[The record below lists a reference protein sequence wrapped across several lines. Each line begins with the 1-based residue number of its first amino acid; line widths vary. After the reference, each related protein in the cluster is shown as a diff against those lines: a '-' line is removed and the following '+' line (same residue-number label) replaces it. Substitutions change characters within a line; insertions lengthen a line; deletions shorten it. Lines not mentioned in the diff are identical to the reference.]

1 LHTTGFGFPCIPGHH
16 RSQPDKYQHVLR
28 ILESGVSLR
37 PYKSGEMSIHIQ
49 AGTGDIADFVLLPG
63 DPLRA
68 KHIAENL
75 LENAVC
81 YNNVRGML
89 GFTGYYKGRRVSV
102 QGTGMGLP
110 SHMIYVNEL
119 IVDYGVKTLI
129 RVGTCGGIREDIRVR
144 DLVMAVSASTDSAAV
159 GRTFP
164 GMTFAPTASFRLA
177 LKATENAKALGIE
190 LKAGN
195 ILSSDLFYHDPESGD
210 NYALWRRYGTLAVE
224 MESAGL
230 YMLASR
236 YNAEA
241 ISLLT
246 VSDHLL
252 TGEHVSAEE
261 RQLNF
266 VHMSELALSLAI

>member
-1 LHTTGFGFPCIPGHH
+1 
-16 RSQPDKYQHVLR
+16 
-28 ILESGVSLR
+28 
-37 PYKSGEMSIHIQ
+37 MSIHIEAK
-49 AGTGDIADFVLLPG
+49 AGEIADFILLPG

-68 KHIAENL
+68 KHIAENQ

-89 GFTGYYKGRRVSV
+89 GFTGYYNGKRVSV

-110 SHMIYVNEL
+110 SLMIYVNEL
-119 IVDYGVKTLI
+119 INDYGVKTLI
-129 RVGTCGGIREDIRVR
+129 RVGTCGGIKEDIHVR
-144 DLVMAVSASTDSAAV
+144 DLIMAVSASTDSAAV
-159 GRTFP
+159 ARSFP
-164 GMTFAPTASFRLA
+164 GMTFAPTASYRLIQ
-177 LKATENAKALGIE
+177 KAGKLADGLGYD

-195 ILSSDLFYHDPESGD
+195 ILSSDLFYHEAESGD
-210 NYALWRRYGTLAVE
+210 SYALWRRYGTLAVE

-230 YMLASR
+230 YLLAAR
-236 YNAEA
+236 HGVEA
-241 ISLLT
+241 LSLLT

-266 VHMSELALSLAI
+266 NKMSKLALSLA

>member
-1 LHTTGFGFPCIPGHH
+1 
-16 RSQPDKYQHVLR
+16 
-28 ILESGVSLR
+28 
-37 PYKSGEMSIHIQ
+37 MSIHIEAKQ
-49 AGTGDIADFVLLPG
+49 GEIADFVLLPG

-75 LENAVC
+75 LTDAKC

-89 GFTGYYKGRRVSV
+89 GYTGYYNGKHVSV

-110 SHMIYVNEL
+110 SHMIYASEL
-119 IVDYGVKTLI
+119 INDYQVKTLVRI
-129 RVGTCGGIREDIRVR
+129 GTCGGILEGIKLRDII
-144 DLVMAVSASTDSAAV
+144 LAVSASTDSSSV
-159 GRTFP
+159 GRYFP
-164 GMTFAPTASFRLA
+164 GMSFAPTASYRLLQLA
-177 LKATENAKALGIE
+177 SANAVKMNMP

-195 ILSSDLFYHDPESGD
+195 ILSSDLFYHFPEEAD
-210 NYALWRRYGTLAVE
+210 AYQLWRNFGTLAVE

-236 YNAEA
+236 LGVQALA
-241 ISLLT
+241 LLT

-261 RQLNF
+261 RQTNF
-266 VHMSELALSLAI
+266 TNMTKLALSLAE

>member
-1 LHTTGFGFPCIPGHH
+1 
-16 RSQPDKYQHVLR
+16 
-28 ILESGVSLR
+28 
-37 PYKSGEMSIHIQ
+37 MSIHIE
-49 AGTGDIADFVLLPG
+49 AKPGEIADFVLLPG

-75 LENAVC
+75 LTRAVC

-89 GFTGYYKGRRVSV
+89 GYTGYFNGIRVSV

-110 SHMIYVNEL
+110 SHMIYVSEL
-119 IVDYGVKTLI
+119 IQDYQAKTLI
-129 RVGTCGGIREDIRVR
+129 RLGTCGGLLESVKLR
-144 DLVMAVSASTDSAAV
+144 DLVMAVSASTDSSAV
-159 GRTFP
+159 SRQFN
-164 GMTFAPTASFRLA
+164 GMTFAPTADFELVN
-177 LKATENAKALGIE
+177 KAMINAAKAGIH

-195 ILSSDLFYHDPESGD
+195 ILSSDLFYHFPEDGD
-210 NYALWRRYGTLAVE
+210 AYELWRNYGTLAVE

-230 YMLASR
+230 YMLAAR
-236 YNAEA
+236 HGVKAL
-241 ISLLT
+241 SLLT

-266 VHMSELALSLAI
+266 TNMTTLALSLAV

>member
-1 LHTTGFGFPCIPGHH
+1 
-16 RSQPDKYQHVLR
+16 
-28 ILESGVSLR
+28 
-37 PYKSGEMSIHIQ
+37 MSIHIDAKQ
-49 AGTGDIADFVLLPG
+49 GEIAEFVLLPG

-68 KHIAENL
+68 KHIAETL
-75 LENAVC
+75 LTDAVC
-81 YNNVRGML
+81 YSSIRGML
-89 GFTGYYKGRRVSV
+89 GYTGYFNGKRISV

-110 SHMIYVNEL
+110 SHMIYATEL
-119 IVDYGVKTLI
+119 IKDYNVKTLVRI
-129 RVGTCGGIREDIRVR
+129 GTCGGLLEEVKLR
-144 DLVMAVSASTDSAAV
+144 DVVLAISASTDSSAV
-159 GRTFP
+159 GRYFP

-177 LKATENAKALGIE
+177 QLASANAVKMNIP
-190 LKAGN
+190 LKAGS
-195 ILSSDLFYHDPESGD
+195 ILSSDLFYHFPEEGD
-210 NYALWRRYGTLAVE
+210 AYELWRNYGIMAVE

-236 YNAEA
+236 LGVEA

-266 VHMSELALSLAI
+266 TNMTKLALSLAV

>member
-1 LHTTGFGFPCIPGHH
+1 
-16 RSQPDKYQHVLR
+16 
-28 ILESGVSLR
+28 
-37 PYKSGEMSIHIQ
+37 MSIHIEAKQ
-49 AGTGDIADFVLLPG
+49 GEIADFVLLPG

-75 LENAVC
+75 LTDAVC

-89 GFTGYYKGRRVSV
+89 GYTGYYNGKRVSV

-110 SHMIYVNEL
+110 SLMIYASEL
-119 IVDYGVKTLI
+119 INDYKVNTLV
-129 RVGTCGGIREDIRVR
+129 RVGTCGGLLEGVKVR
-144 DLVMAVSASTDSAAV
+144 DVVLAISASTDSFSVA
-159 GRTFP
+159 RYFP

-177 LKATENAKALGIE
+177 QLAAANAAKMNIPV
-190 LKAGN
+190 KAGN
-195 ILSSDLFYHDPESGD
+195 ILSSDLFYHFPEEGD
-210 NYALWRRYGTLAVE
+210 AYELWRNYGTLAVE

-236 YNAEA
+236 HAIEA

-252 TGEHVSAEE
+252 TGEHVSADE
-261 RQLNF
+261 RQTNF
-266 VHMSELALSLAI
+266 TNMTKLALSLAE

>member
-1 LHTTGFGFPCIPGHH
+1 VCIFAA
-16 RSQPDKYQHVLR
+16 L
-28 ILESGVSLR
+28 LEI
-37 PYKSGEMSIHIQ
+37 EMSIHLE
-49 AGTGDIADFVLLPG
+49 AKPGDIADFVLLPG

-68 KHIAENL
+68 KHIAENQ

-89 GFTGYYKGRRVSV
+89 GFTGYFKGRKVSV

-129 RVGTCGGIREDIRVR
+129 RVGTCGGIREDIKVR
-144 DLVMAVSASTDSAAV
+144 DLVMGISASTDSSAV
-159 GRTFP
+159 SRVFN
-164 GMTFAPTASFRLA
+164 GMTFAPTASFQLA
-177 LKATENAKALGIE
+177 MKAIENAKNQGLN
-190 LKAGN
+190 LKTGN
-195 ILSSDLFYHDPESGD
+195 ILSSDLFYHEQGNGD
-210 NYALWRRYGTLAVE
+210 NYAVWRRYGTLAVE

-230 YMLASR
+230 YLLAAR
-236 YNAEA
+236 YGVEA
-241 ISLLT
+241 LTLLT

-261 RQLNF
+261 RQFNF
-266 VHMSELALSLAI
+266 TQMSELALSLAI

>member
-1 LHTTGFGFPCIPGHH
+1 
-16 RSQPDKYQHVLR
+16 
-28 ILESGVSLR
+28 
-37 PYKSGEMSIHIQ
+37 MSIHLE
-49 AGTGDIADFVLLPG
+49 AREGEIADFVLLPG

-81 YNNVRGML
+81 YNEVRGML
-89 GFTGYYKGRRVSV
+89 GYTGYYKGQRVSV

-119 IVDYGVKTLI
+119 IASYGVKTLV
-129 RVGTCGGIREDIRVR
+129 RVGTCGGIREDVKVR
-144 DLVMAVSASTDSAAV
+144 ELIMAISASTDSAAV
-159 GRTFP
+159 GRSFP

-177 LKATENAKALGIE
+177 LLAHNNAKAMGMQLRT
-190 LKAGN
+190 GN
-195 ILSSDLFYHDPESGD
+195 ILSSDLFYHEPEIGD
-210 NYALWRRYGTLAVE
+210 SYALWRRHGTLAVE

-230 YMLASR
+230 YLLAAR
-236 YNAEA
+236 FNVEA
-241 ISLLT
+241 LSLLT

-261 RQLNF
+261 RQYNF
-266 VHMSELALSLAI
+266 THMSELALSLSTGL

>member
-1 LHTTGFGFPCIPGHH
+1 
-16 RSQPDKYQHVLR
+16 
-28 ILESGVSLR
+28 
-37 PYKSGEMSIHIQ
+37 MSIHLE
-49 AGTGDIADFVLLPG
+49 AKPGEIADFVLLPG

-89 GFTGYYKGRRVSV
+89 GFTGYYQGRRVSV

-129 RVGTCGGIREDIRVR
+129 RVGTCGGLIEEIKVR
-144 DLVMAVSASTDSAAV
+144 DLVMGISASTDSAIV
-159 GRTFP
+159 SKTFS

-177 LKATENAKALGIE
+177 QKAAENAKNRGLD
-190 LKAGN
+190 LKVGN
-195 ILSSDLFYHDPESGD
+195 ILSSDLFYHETVNGD
-210 NYALWRRYGTLAVE
+210 SYAVWRRHSTLAVE

-230 YMLASR
+230 YLLAAR
-236 YNAEA
+236 FGVEA
-241 ISLLT
+241 LALLT
-246 VSDHLL
+246 VSDHLI
-252 TGEHVSAEE
+252 TGEHVPAEE

-266 VHMSELALSLAI
+266 TQMSELALSLAV